1 MAYTIN
7 IDENIYK
14 ELSKYLD
21 LEKNNDTKDL
31 LVAYLR
37 LSQEYNV
44 FKKDVEDITNKLAGF
59 WNQRFFSFRNY
70 NRNINC
76 CDYNILCSSKI

>member
-1 MAYTIN
+1 MNKEVTFHINNMAYTITV
-7 IDENIYK
+7 DEKIHK

-21 LEKNNDTKDL
+21 LGKNNDTRDL

-44 FKKDVEDITNKLAGF
+44 FKKDVEDITNKLS
-59 WNQRFFSFRNY
+59 RF
-70 NRNINC
+70 
-76 CDYNILCSSKI
+76 